1 MPRACG
7 AQSRDLSVNPA
18 GRAGRSRI
26 YARIATRPGIRLP
39 SRMRGSG
46 MTRVCWFCC
55 RVATRFEQAPPQEPN
70 TNFPRIYSGAC
81 QQKSSELNQL
91 QQTPEQARGK
101 WCVVI
106 ECQEESAAPAPA
118 PHPKTHAEIP
128 PPGFSAVKAAFGA
141 ASQACALTA
150 LNPGGPLAGK
160 GFGECRNRRRQTTLP
175 PPIVGPTLR
184 R

>member
-1 MPRACG
+1 LVLVSGSDALPTSATPRT
-7 AQSRDLSVNPA
+7 QHH
-18 GRAGRSRI
+18 
-26 YARIATRPGIRLP
+26 
-39 SRMRGSG
+39 
-46 MTRVCWFCC
+46 
-55 RVATRFEQAPPQEPN
+55 
-70 TNFPRIYSGAC
+70 FPRIYSGAC

-128 PPGFSAVKAAFGA
+128 PPGFSAVKAHAREA
-141 ASQACALTA
+141 APKAALTA

-160 GFGECRNRRRQTTLP
+160 GFGGSHAVNVANSKQFRSSA
-175 PPIVGPTLR
+175 
-184 R
+184 